1 MDLVRGFGAKLA
13 ALLVLT
19 AAAAAL
25 AGCGASPGA
34 EEEATTGAEAEA
46 EATDV
51 QTDASQLGKVTLT
64 VWDQEVRGGQNQA
77 MKELNAAFQEQYP
90 NITIKRVARSFTD
103 LQTTLRLA
111 ASGPNP
117 PDVVQVN
124 NGYSAMGP
132 LVEANLLMP
141 LDRYS
146 EAYGWSDRW
155 SKGILKMNQF
165 TEDGSAFGAGSLFG
179 VPTTG
184 EVVGVYYNKAK
195 LRELGIETPETFED
209 FEAALETAKGAGE
222 TPIQFGNLDQWP
234 GIHEFEEVQ
243 LQHVDKDY
251 ARAWVFGEG
260 EQTFEDPG
268 NVEAATK
275 LQEWGDNGYFTK
287 GFAGLGYDPS
297 WAQFGKGQ
305 GVFLITG
312 SWLTAD
318 LKSALGDDVGF
329 MLLPAREGG
338 SLATLGG
345 EGLPW
350 AIISKSENAD
360 AAAAYID
367 FITSDESAQVIT
379 DAGLLSATTAEVTV
393 PEGIDTEVYDAWTRA
408 NEEDAIVPYLDWA
421 TPTMYDTSTAAI
433 QELLAKKTTPNE
445 FAARIQEDYAKF
457 HAGSGR

>member
-1 MDLVRGFGAKLA
+1 MTPQRGLGVKI
-13 ALLVLT
+13 
-19 AAAAAL
+19 AAAL
-25 AGCGASPGA
+25 VALMAALAVAGCGSSPGGEDEQA
-34 EEEATTGAEAEA
+34 ATQTGD
-46 EATDV
+46 ATDV
-51 QTDASQLGKVTLT
+51 NTDASQLGDVTLT
-64 VWDQEVRGGQNQA
+64 VWDQEVRGGQNEA

-90 NITIKRVARSFTD
+90 NITIKRVAKSFTD

-117 PDVVQVN
+117 PDVVQAN

-132 LVEANLLMP
+132 LVKAGLLAP
-141 LDRYS
+141 LDEYA
-146 EAYGWSDRW
+146 EAYGWNDRY
-155 SKGILKMNQF
+155 SSGILKMNQF
-165 TEDGSAFGAGSLFG
+165 TEDGAAFGTGNLYG

-195 LRELGIETPETFED
+195 LQELGIELPTTFEE
-209 FEAALETAKGAGE
+209 FAAALETAKAGGE

-234 GIHEFEEVQ
+234 GIHEFEEMQ
-243 LQHVDKDY
+243 LQHVDKEA
-251 ARAWVFGEG
+251 ARNFIFHEG
-260 EQTFEDPG
+260 DSPTFDDPG
-268 NVEAATK
+268 NAEAAAM
-275 LQEWGDNGYFTK
+275 LQEWADAGYFTE

-318 LKSALGDDVGF
+318 LKDALGDDVGF
-329 MLLPAREGG
+329 FLLPPPDGG

-350 AIISKSENAD
+350 AISSKSENAD

-367 FITSDESAQVIT
+367 FITSDESSQVIT
-379 DAGLLSATTAEVTV
+379 DKGLLSATTADVTV
-393 PEGIDTEVYDAWTRA
+393 PSGLDTEVYEAWTMA

-421 TPTMYDTSTAAI
+421 TPTLYDTSTAAI
-433 QELLAKKTTPNE
+433 QQLMARKSTPE
-445 FAARIQEDYAKF
+445 DFVATIQADYEKF
-457 HAGSGR
+457 HAGGR

>member
-1 MDLVRGFGAKLA
+1 MDLVRGFGAKLV
-13 ALLVLT
+13 ALLVLM

-25 AGCGASPGA
+25 AGCGTSPGA
-34 EEEATTGAEAEA
+34 EEETTPGAEAEA

-51 QTDASQLGKVTLT
+51 QTDASQLGDVTLT

-77 MKELNAAFQEQYP
+77 MKQLNAAFQEEYP
-90 NITIKRVARSFTD
+90 NITIKRVAKSFTD
-103 LQTTLRLA
+103 LQTTLKLA

-117 PDVVQVN
+117 PDVVQAN

-155 SKGILKMNQF
+155 SEGILKMNQF
-165 TEDGSAFGAGSLFG
+165 TEDGSAFGTGSLFG

-209 FEAALETAKGAGE
+209 FEAALQTAKGAGE

-243 LQHVDKDY
+243 LQHVDKEY

-260 EQTFEDPG
+260 EQTFEDQG
-268 NVEAATK
+268 NMDAAAK
-275 LQEWGDNGYFTK
+275 LQEWADNGYFTK

-329 MLLPAREGG
+329 MLLPAREDGA
-338 SLATLGG
+338 LATLGG

-350 AIISKSENAD
+350 AISSKSKNAD

-433 QELLAKKTTPNE
+433 QELLAKKTTPDE
-445 FAARIQEDYAKF
+445 FAATIQDDYAKF
-457 HAGSGR
+457 YSGGR

>member
-1 MDLVRGFGAKLA
+1 MDLVRGFGAKLV
-13 ALLVLT
+13 ALLVLM

-25 AGCGASPGA
+25 AGCGTSPGA
-34 EEEATTGAEAEA
+34 EEETTTGAEAEA

-51 QTDASQLGKVTLT
+51 QTDASQLGDVTLT

-77 MKELNAAFQEQYP
+77 MKQLNAAFQEEYP
-90 NITIKRVARSFTD
+90 NITIKRVAKSFTD
-103 LQTTLRLA
+103 LQTTLKLA

-117 PDVVQVN
+117 PDVVQAN

-155 SKGILKMNQF
+155 SEGILKMNQF
-165 TEDGSAFGAGSLFG
+165 TEDGSAFGTGSLFG

-209 FEAALETAKGAGE
+209 FEAALQTAKGAGE

-243 LQHVDKDY
+243 LQHVDKEY

-260 EQTFEDPG
+260 EQTFEDQG
-268 NVEAATK
+268 NMDAAAK
-275 LQEWGDNGYFTK
+275 LQEWADNGYFTK

-329 MLLPAREGG
+329 MLLPAREDGA
-338 SLATLGG
+338 LATLGG

-350 AIISKSENAD
+350 AISSKSKNAD

-367 FITSDESAQVIT
+367 FITSDDSAQVIT

-433 QELLAKKTTPNE
+433 QELLAKKTTPDE
-445 FAARIQEDYAKF
+445 FAATIQEDYAKF
-457 HAGSGR
+457 YSGGR

>member
-1 MDLVRGFGAKLA
+1 MDLVRGFGAKLV
-13 ALLVLT
+13 ALLVLMT
-19 AAAAAL
+19 AAAML

-34 EEEATTGAEAEA
+34 EEETTASPTGTDGAAAAVE
-46 EATDV
+46 TDP
-51 QTDASQLGKVTLT
+51 SQLGDVTLT
-64 VWDQEVRGGQNQA
+64 VWDQEVRGGQNEA

-90 NITIKRVARSFTD
+90 NIKIKRVAKSFTD
-103 LQTTLRLA
+103 LQTTLKLA

-141 LDRYS
+141 LDEYS

-155 SKGILKMNQF
+155 SEGILKMNQF
-165 TEDGSAFGAGSLFG
+165 TEDGSAFGTGSLFG

-195 LRELGIETPETFED
+195 LQELGVETPETFED
-209 FEAALETAKGAGE
+209 FEAALEAAKGAGE
-222 TPIQFGNLDQWP
+222 TPIQFGNLDQWT

-243 LQHVDKDY
+243 LQHVDKEY

-260 EQTFEDPG
+260 DQTFEDEG
-268 NVEAATK
+268 NIQAATK
-275 LQEWGDNGYFTK
+275 LQEWVDNGYFTK

-318 LKSALGDDVGF
+318 LKDALGDDVGF
-329 MLLPAREGG
+329 MLLPPREGG

-350 AIISKSENAD
+350 AISSKSENAD

-433 QELLAKKTTPNE
+433 QELLAKKTTPAQ
-445 FAARIQEDYAKF
+445 FVAKIQEDYGKF
-457 HAGSGR
+457 HSGGR